1 MNRACFKFQEFQGLF
16 VDMCDKREYIQC
28 VCVCKPMS
36 DGVLSGLC
44 ALVSVCV
51 CFLHVMVMVQMFF
64 FFSFSV
70 CLDLLL
76 FVCAFISIKAIAS
89 FLFSLHLFS
98 LLNGCQNLPGDAGCN
113 VTPD

>member
-64 FFSFSV
+64 FFFIQCLLRPFVV
-70 CLDLLL
+70 CLCIH
-76 FVCAFISIKAIAS
+76 F
-89 FLFSLHLFS
+89 H
-98 LLNGCQNLPGDAGCN
+98 
-113 VTPD
+113 